1 MQRGKQMYIVTS
13 TVLVPLEKTEEVIGI
28 YQNRSRRVDLAEG
41 FHLFRLI
48 QNIKKKNE
56 LTVHMEWHT
65 KAAYLDWVKSQEF
78 KEIHDLEKN
87 YPDQE
92 LAKIV
97 PIVRQYEVVAE

>member
-1 MQRGKQMYIVTS
+1 MYIVTS
-13 TVLVPLEKTEEVIGI
+13 TVVVPPEKTEEVIGI
-28 YQNRSRRVDLAEG
+28 YQKRSRRVDRAEG

-48 QNIKKKNE
+48 QNTKKKNE

-65 KAAYLDWVKSQEF
+65 KAAYMAWVKSQEF

-92 LAKIV
+92 LAKII

>member
-1 MQRGKQMYIVTS
+1 MYIVTS
-13 TVLVPLEKTEEVIGI
+13 TVVVPPEKTGEVIGI
-28 YQNRSRRVDLAEG
+28 YQNRSRRVDLADG

-48 QNIKKKNE
+48 QNTKKKNE

-65 KAAYLDWVKSQEF
+65 KAAYMAWVKSQEF

-92 LAKIV
+92 LAKII
-97 PIVRQYEVVAE
+97 PTVRQYEVVAE